1 MPDQPERVL
10 PLQGATNFRD
20 LGGYPG
26 LGGRP
31 VRWRQLFRSDH
42 LGGLTDADRSR
53 LASLRLAR
61 VIDFRGQAE
70 RAAEPYELPGVA
82 QHQLAIEPTIVQRIV
97 DLSARGEPITVAL
110 MRQLML
116 DLYRRLINHEADRF
130 AQWFELLL
138 HAEGPLVFHCTA
150 GKDRTGVAAAL
161 LLLALGVSRE
171 LVMQDY
177 LLTNDVFKRP
187 IQPEGSIPMEAMRVL
202 WRVQADYLDH
212 ALRTIDT
219 EHGGIE
225 RYFSAQMRLGP
236 AAVAALQD
244 RYLSRSEPA

>member
-1 MPDQPERVL
+1 MLDQPERVL

-26 LGGRP
+26 LGGQP
-31 VRWRQLFRSDH
+31 VRWRLLFRSDH

-53 LASLRLAR
+53 IASLRLAK

-70 RAAEPYELPGVA
+70 RAAEPYALPGVA

-161 LLLALGVSRE
+161 LLLALGVPRDW
-171 LVMQDY
+171 VMQDY
-177 LLTNDVFKRP
+177 LLTNEFFRM
-187 IQPEGSIPMEAMRVL
+187 PEATFSLLPLEARQVL
-202 WRVQADYLDH
+202 WRVQEEFLDAALHAVDADYGGVQTYLGKALNVH
-212 ALRTIDT
+212 ASDR
-219 EHGGIE
+219 
-225 RYFSAQMRLGP
+225 ARL
-236 AAVAALQD
+236 AAL
-244 RYLSRSEPA
+244 YLQP